1 MTILCTIDLLTREV
15 FLPADQRIAAY
26 DHNVDVIHFQA
37 EPVED
42 FSFDLSSIRIAAK
55 GPNKARHDYPVD
67 PSTVSIEEETGYIT
81 FDWPIPQGVTEMP
94 EDMFG
99 YGSTGQLIFAVC
111 AEIISG
117 STLSKAWHSDDG
129 IITVVAHLEPEAG
142 GGEDP
147 EEEATNRQM
156 IGQLQTDMAVVQR
169 EVAAVAGGV
178 PTVVDS
184 ISDMTDTGLIYI
196 LSSDSK
202 WYYHNGSAWQIG
214 GQYGGAVTSTT
225 FTEHGVPADDFAVGE
240 ALAGKADADDVDAID
255 GRVTGV
261 EGDVSDLFDS
271 IGDLSQLT
279 TTAKDNLVSAINEA
293 AQTGSSG
300 EAKHELPVLKIYGDI
315 SKSNKDAETKAYRY
329 VWENPD
335 DGEQRTGY
343 CSLKWQGESSLTYPK
358 KNYTI
363 KFFHDK
369 KYKRKD
375 KVSLLDLTL
384 KKNKWVIKAN
394 WVDRSQAK
402 NVVSC
407 RLWGQMVKSRITDP
421 ESHMKEAPN
430 YGAINGYPVK
440 VYVNDEWHG
449 LYSFNIPKDE
459 DLFGMEEGN
468 PLHCAVCGDDQL
480 SDAVKFRQASTN
492 GWELEVPDTWASY
505 EVEEEGQTVTKY
517 VADGFTSMINF
528 VMTATDEEFKAGL
541 DDYLDVESAIDYYL
555 FCYYS
560 AAIDSL
566 GRNLMLV
573 TYDGGNK
580 WYCSL
585 YDADTT
591 WGNGLNGQGTYN
603 PQLPCPEMYECPSS
617 LLWERLEACFGD
629 ELWERWSDLR
639 KTIFRPEYVQNE
651 FYLFWR
657 YITDDDYQAD
667 IDRWTNVDP
676 SRPFVPQYNLD
687 IRKKI
692 FEFIEDRAVYCDAQ
706 IKAMRTPVACTGIT
720 LDQST
725 IAFTS
730 GDPIKLTATV
740 EPESTT
746 DDIVWTVSDST
757 ILTVKDGVVRPLK
770 NGTATITATCGT
782 QSATCTAT
790 VTALS
795 YSVTLTGTH
804 AHLSNT
810 SDVQPN
816 ASYTGTLTTDT
827 GYSLTFVSVSM
838 GGVDITETAYNNGV
852 ITIPQVTGNIS
863 VAVETVY
870 EYDVTGLAYRLP
882 AEFSVDGSHYIDT
895 GWQYDGV
902 SSFTIA
908 LDLTQPDDITTP
920 NKYLLGA
927 ATNKYDFEYETSYR
941 GFKNILN
948 NKMQS
953 GLPTVTGDRAKIVM
967 RYDST
972 RHVLSCRS
980 WSRYNTIQYPD
991 RTGESTSSYGHTT
1004 VTGQAN
1010 RDAFTQT
1017 LYLGAVHTADGAK
1030 FTQDS
1035 GKFHD
1040 CRIYDRRW
1048 TDAEVMQWLGVDSLS
1063 TVFTDDMDA

>member
-1 MTILCTIDLLTREV
+1 MNISCIVDVASREV
-15 FLPADQRIAAY
+15 SFQDTYRIASY
-26 DHNVDVIHFQA
+26 DHNVDVIHFSV
-37 EPVED
+37 EPIED
-42 FSFDLSSIRIAAK
+42 FSLDTSSIKIAAQ
-55 GPNKARHDYPVD
+55 GPNKARHDYAVD
-67 PSTVSIEEETGYIT
+67 PSTVQIEEETGYIT
-81 FDWPIPQGVTEMP
+81 FDWPIPAGVTEMP
-94 EDMFG
+94 IGTFK
-99 YGSTGQLIFAVC
+99 YGDRGQLIFAVC
-111 AEIISG
+111 AEIIDG
-117 STLSKAWHSDDG
+117 STVSKAWHSDDG

-147 EEEATNRQM
+147 SEVATNAQK
-156 IGQLQTDMAVVQR
+156 IAQLQTNVAVMGTQIGALASGSPTP
-169 EVAAVAGGV
+169 VATVAE
-178 PTVVDS
+178 
-184 ISDMTDTGLIYI
+184 MTDESAVYLYTGSETGYTAGN
-196 LSSDSK
+196 
-202 WYYHNGSAWQIG
+202 WYFWNGTTWTSG
-214 GQYGGAVTSTT
+214 GTYGGAVTSTT
-225 FTEHGVPADDFAVGE
+225 FNQHGVPADDFAVGE
-240 ALAGKADADDVDAID
+240 ALAEKADADDV
-255 GRVTGV
+255 
-261 EGDVSDLFDS
+261 
-271 IGDLSQLT
+271 GDLSQLT
-279 TTAKDNLVSAINEA
+279 TTAKEDLVSAINEA
-293 AQTGSSG
+293 ARTGSGG
-300 EAKHELPVLKIYGDI
+300 EVTHEMPVLKIYGDI
-315 SKSNKDAETKAYRY
+315 SASNKETETKAYRY

-335 DGEQRTGY
+335 EGEQRTGY

-375 KVSLLDLTL
+375 KISLFDELVL
-384 KKNKWVIKAN
+384 KKNKWVVKAN

-407 RLWGQMVKSRITDP
+407 RLWGQMVKSRITEP
-421 ESHMKEAPN
+421 ESHMKAAPN
-430 YGAINGYPVK
+430 FGAVDGYPVK

-468 PLHCAVCGDDQL
+468 PLHCAVCGDQQL
-480 SDAVKFRQASTN
+480 SLPVQFRQASTT
-492 GWELEVPDTWASY
+492 GWELEVPDAWASY

-528 VMTATDEEFKAGL
+528 VMTATDEEFKSGL

-591 WGNGLNGQGTYN
+591 WGNGLNGTGTYD
-603 PQLPCPEMYECPSS
+603 PQLPCPEMYEMQTS

-657 YITDDDYQAD
+657 YITDDDYEAD
-667 IDRWTNVDP
+667 VDRWTNVDP

-692 FEFIEDRAVYCDAQ
+692 FDFIEDRAVYCDTQ
-706 IKAMRTPVACTGIT
+706 IKAMRTPVPCTAIT

-725 IAFTS
+725 IAFTT
-730 GDPIKLTATV
+730 GDPITLTATV
-740 EPESTT
+740 EPENTT
-746 DDIVWTVSDST
+746 DDIVWTVSDDT
-757 ILTVKDGVVRPLK
+757 ILTVEDGVVRPLK

-782 QSATCTAT
+782 QTATCTAT

-804 AHLSNT
+804 VHLSNT
-810 SDVQPN
+810 DDVQPN

-827 GYSLTFVSVSM
+827 GYNLTSVSVSM

-852 ITIPQVTGNIS
+852 ITIAQVTGNIS

-870 EYDVTGLAYRLP
+870 EYDTTDLVYRLP
-882 AEFSVDGSHYIDT
+882 AEFSVDGEHYIDT
-895 GWQYDGV
+895 GWLYDGV

-908 LDLTQPDDITTP
+908 LDLTQPNDVTT
-920 NKYLLGA
+920 NDKRLLGA
-927 ATNKYDFEYETSYR
+927 LLAVGYAFRYDTAYR
-941 GFKNILN
+941 GFKNILYN
-948 NKMQS
+948 DMMS
-953 GLPTVTGDRAKIVM
+953 GLPAVTGDRVKIVM
-967 RYDST
+967 RYDDT
-972 RHVLSCRS
+972 RHILSCRS
-980 WSRYNTIQYPD
+980 WSRYNSIQYPD
-991 RTGESTSSYGHTT
+991 ATGESTSSYGHTT
-1004 VTGQAN
+1004 ATGQAN

-1017 LYLGAVHTADGAK
+1017 MYLGAVHTSNGAE
-1030 FTQDS
+1030 FSQDS
-1035 GKFHD
+1035 GKIHD

-1048 TDAEVMQWLGVDSLS
+1048 TDAEVMEWLGVSTLS
-1063 TVFTDDMDA
+1063 TVFTDDLDSAT

>member
-67 PSTVSIEEETGYIT
+67 PSTVQIEEETGYIT

-99 YGSTGQLIFAVC
+99 YGATGQLIFAVC

-129 IITVVAHLEPEAG
+129 IITVVAHLEPESG

-156 IGQLQTDMAVVQR
+156 IGQLQTDVAVVQR

-196 LSSDSK
+196 LSSDGY
-202 WYYHNGSAWQIG
+202 WYYYDGAQWTQG
-214 GQYGGAVTSTT
+214 GFYGGAVTSTT
-225 FTEHGVPADDFAVGE
+225 FTEHGVPADDFAVGQ
-240 ALAGKADADDVDAID
+240 ALAEKADADDV
-255 GRVTGV
+255 
-261 EGDVSDLFDS
+261 
-271 IGDLSQLT
+271 GDLSQLT
-279 TTAKDNLVSAINEA
+279 TTAKDNLVAAINEA

-300 EAKHELPVLKIYGDI
+300 KVTHELPVLKIYGDI
-315 SKSNKDAETKAYRY
+315 SASNKETETKAYRY

-335 DGEQRTGY
+335 EGEQRTGY

-375 KVSLLDLTL
+375 KISLFDELVL

-407 RLWGQMVKSRITDP
+407 RLWGQMVKSRITEP
-421 ESHMKEAPN
+421 ESHMKAAPN
-430 YGAINGYPVK
+430 FGAVDGYPVK

-459 DLFGMEEGN
+459 DLFGMEEDN

-480 SDAVKFRQASTN
+480 SDAVKFRKASTN
-492 GWELEVPDTWASY
+492 GWELEVPDAWASY

-528 VMTATDEEFKAGL
+528 VMTATDEEFKSGL

-555 FCYYS
+555 FAYY
-560 AAIDSL
+560 ACAIDSL

-591 WGNGLNGQGTYN
+591 WGNGLSGGGAYN

-617 LLWERLEACFGD
+617 LLWERMEACFGD

-639 KTIFRPEYVQNE
+639 QTVFDPDYIKNE
-651 FYLFWR
+651 FSLFWR
-657 YITDDDYQAD
+657 YITDEDYQAD

-676 SRPFVPQYNLD
+676 SRPFVPQWNVN
-687 IRKKI
+687 IRKAI
-692 FEFIEDRAVYCDAQ
+692 PDFIEERVVYCDAQ
-706 IKAMRTPVACTGIT
+706 IKAMRTPVPCTGIT
-720 LDQST
+720 LDQSS
-725 IAFTS
+725 IAFAT
-730 GDPIKLTATV
+730 GDPITLTATV
-740 EPESTT
+740 EPENTT

-757 ILTVKDGVVRPLK
+757 ILTVEDGVVRPLK

-782 QSATCTAT
+782 QTATCTAT

-795 YSVTLTGTH
+795 YSVTLTGAH

-852 ITIPQVTGNIS
+852 ITIAQVTGNIS
-863 VAVETVY
+863 VAVDTVY
-870 EYDVTGLAYRLP
+870 EYDTTDLVYRLP
-882 AEFSVDGSHYIDT
+882 AEFNVDGQHYIDT
-895 GWQYDGV
+895 LWQYDGV
-902 SSFTIA
+902 SSFTVA
-908 LDLTQPDDITTP
+908 LDLTQPEDVVTNGTG
-920 NKYLLGA
+920 LLGA
-927 ATNKYDFEYETSYR
+927 LLAAGYNFRYDPAYR
-941 GFKNILN
+941 GFRNILN
-948 NKMQS
+948 QNMMS
-953 GLPTVTGDRAKIVM
+953 GLPAVTGDRAKIVL

-980 WSRYNTIQYPD
+980 WSRYNSIQYPD
-991 RTGESTSSYGHTT
+991 RTGESTSSYGHVT

-1017 LYLGAVHTADGAK
+1017 LYLGAIHTASGAEYS
-1030 FTQDS
+1030 QDS
-1035 GKFHD
+1035 GTFHD

-1048 TDAEVMQWLGVDSLS
+1048 TDAEVMEWLGVDSLS